1 MGSGREFLIAGRN
14 GQRQKGDFMIP
25 AIHGKE
31 LYTEGTCTAAGRN
44 IFFQGE
50 KEPGGTKQAE
60 MLYEPTG
67 AEQVSVF
74 CERLAAAGIQTSFS
88 EGVSDEQASGG
99 LLLKIDQS
107 ADLKGRQGAYR
118 LEIEPERIC
127 ISAADSE
134 GTANALT
141 TLYWSLRDGNGT
153 CRCAVIEDAP
163 KHAYRGFMLDCC
175 RHFFDVDQVKKMI
188 EQCALRKINRLHWHL
203 SEDQGFR
210 LESELFPKLNEV
222 GSVRTEEDGTLYQGY
237 YKKEEVRDI
246 VHYAKVRGMEVI
258 PEIDLPGHVSAIVA
272 AYPQLSCSCEPLKV
286 QTTWGVFPRI
296 LCVGKDE
303 VMEFIGRLLDEVCA
317 LFPYEYFHIGGD
329 EVPKDEWIKCPHC
342 QRRIQKEGLKDEAQ
356 LQAWFTQQVQKELL
370 KRGKKVICWNDVL
383 FSDRELEDTCI
394 QYWAEFETLIDPEA
408 AKKHAY
414 IFSIIRGFYFD
425 YIPKEVP
432 LRNTYQFEPELK
444 CGLKLEGENLLGF
457 EAPLWSEHILDGDRL
472 EQMAFPRMLALAE
485 RAWNGERT
493 YEEFL
498 GRCREEIE
506 CLKADGVSSFTIE
519 EADPAEEKRDPA
531 EEKTDSAE
539 EKTDSAEEKTDS
551 AEEKADPA
559 EQ

>member
-1 MGSGREFLIAGRN
+1 M
-14 GQRQKGDFMIP
+14 
-25 AIHGKE
+25 
-31 LYTEGTCTAAGRN
+31 
-44 IFFQGE
+44 
-50 KEPGGTKQAE
+50 
-60 MLYEPTG
+60 
-67 AEQVSVF
+67 
-74 CERLAAAGIQTSFS
+74 
-88 EGVSDEQASGG
+88 
-99 LLLKIDQS
+99 
-107 ADLKGRQGAYR
+107 
-118 LEIEPERIC
+118 
-127 ISAADSE
+127 
-134 GTANALT
+134 
-141 TLYWSLRDGNGT
+141 
-153 CRCAVIEDAP
+153 
-163 KHAYRGFMLDCC
+163 
-175 RHFFDVDQVKKMI
+175 
-188 EQCALRKINRLHWHL
+188 
-203 SEDQGFR
+203 
-210 LESELFPKLNEV
+210 
-222 GSVRTEEDGTLYQGY
+222 
-237 YKKEEVRDI
+237 
-246 VHYAKVRGMEVI
+246 
-258 PEIDLPGHVSAIVA
+258 
-272 AYPQLSCSCEPLKV
+272 
-286 QTTWGVFPRI
+286 
-296 LCVGKDE
+296 
-303 VMEFIGRLLDEVCA
+303 
-317 LFPYEYFHIGGD
+317 
-329 EVPKDEWIKCPHC
+329 
-342 QRRIQKEGLKDEAQ
+342 
-356 LQAWFTQQVQKELL
+356 
-370 KRGKKVICWNDVL
+370 L

-539 EKTDSAEEKTDS
+539 EK
-551 AEEKADPA
+551 ADPA

>member
-1 MGSGREFLIAGRN
+1 M
-14 GQRQKGDFMIP
+14 
-25 AIHGKE
+25 
-31 LYTEGTCTAAGRN
+31 
-44 IFFQGE
+44 
-50 KEPGGTKQAE
+50 
-60 MLYEPTG
+60 
-67 AEQVSVF
+67 
-74 CERLAAAGIQTSFS
+74 
-88 EGVSDEQASGG
+88 
-99 LLLKIDQS
+99 
-107 ADLKGRQGAYR
+107 
-118 LEIEPERIC
+118 
-127 ISAADSE
+127 
-134 GTANALT
+134 
-141 TLYWSLRDGNGT
+141 
-153 CRCAVIEDAP
+153 
-163 KHAYRGFMLDCC
+163 
-175 RHFFDVDQVKKMI
+175 
-188 EQCALRKINRLHWHL
+188 
-203 SEDQGFR
+203 
-210 LESELFPKLNEV
+210 
-222 GSVRTEEDGTLYQGY
+222 
-237 YKKEEVRDI
+237 
-246 VHYAKVRGMEVI
+246 
-258 PEIDLPGHVSAIVA
+258 
-272 AYPQLSCSCEPLKV
+272 
-286 QTTWGVFPRI
+286 
-296 LCVGKDE
+296 
-303 VMEFIGRLLDEVCA
+303 
-317 LFPYEYFHIGGD
+317 
-329 EVPKDEWIKCPHC
+329 PKDEWIKCPHC

-539 EKTDSAEEKTDS
+539 EK
-551 AEEKADPA
+551 ADPA